1 MPLDKN
7 IQNKIK
13 HYIEDGGE
21 ECLYCNDFK
30 PVVGEFNNERNIA
43 WVTVTC
49 LNCEGRWDEVYEMTR
64 IDTTP
69 PDA

>member
-7 IQNKIK
+7 IQHKIK

-30 PVVGEFNNERNIA
+30 PVVGEFNNELNIA

-49 LNCEGRWDEVYEMTR
+49 LNCYHS
-64 IDTTP
+64 
-69 PDA
+69 